1 MPSGIPVNRQWV
13 VVMRDGRVS
22 IEWREGEYQ
31 DALSGEVYRS
41 TPAQISHPVT
51 NEDLDRLKR
60 AGRVEEYNERMVY
73 FLGLTEVPRKTI
85 D

>member
-31 DALSGEVYRS
+31 DALSGEVYS
-41 TPAQISHPVT
+41 ASPAEISHPVS

-60 AGRVEEYNERMVY
+60 AGRVEEFNERMVY
-73 FLGLTEVPRKTI
+73 FLGLTEVPRKTL

>member
-1 MPSGIPVNRQWV
+1 MASGIPVNRQWV

-22 IEWREGEYQ
+22 IEWREGEFQ
-31 DALSGEVYRS
+31 DALSGEVYPS
-41 TPAQISHPVT
+41 NSSQISHPVT

-60 AGRVEEYNERMVY
+60 AGRVEEFTERVVY
-73 FLGLTEVPRKTI
+73 FLGLTEVPRKTL